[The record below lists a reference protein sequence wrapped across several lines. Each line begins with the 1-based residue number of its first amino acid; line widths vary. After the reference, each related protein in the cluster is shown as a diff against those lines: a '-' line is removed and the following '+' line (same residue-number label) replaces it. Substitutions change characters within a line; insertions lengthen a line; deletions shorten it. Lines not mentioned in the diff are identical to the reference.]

1 MRQNTPDR
9 QEYVL
14 NTALRLF
21 LRHGFKKTS
30 MDDIAR
36 AAGMTRQ
43 GLYFHYP
50 SKDALARRAIERALE
65 DGLEAVRRALT
76 EEGGPEERLCR
87 AMDAWF
93 GGYVG
98 LFTPQSV
105 PDWEFHCRR
114 LAGEEVDRAYAR
126 FAALLR
132 ETMAAPP
139 GAPSP
144 PPGRRPPPSC
154 CASAGS
160 TGSAPLPLTTSSCKR
175 SAPPWSSASPPRG
188 ENKIP

>member
-50 SKDALARRAIERALE
+50 SKDALARRAYFSSWRGELKTMWSAQ
-65 DGLEAVRRALT
+65 RR
-76 EEGGPEERLCR
+76 
-87 AMDAWF
+87 
-93 GGYVG
+93 
-98 LFTPQSV
+98 
-105 PDWEFHCRR
+105 
-114 LAGEEVDRAYAR
+114 
-126 FAALLR
+126 
-132 ETMAAPP
+132 
-139 GAPSP
+139 
-144 PPGRRPPPSC
+144 
-154 CASAGS
+154 
-160 TGSAPLPLTTSSCKR
+160 TSSN
-175 SAPPWSSASPPRG
+175 SSSR
-188 ENKIP
+188 

>member
-1 MRQNTPDR
+1 
-9 QEYVL
+9 
-14 NTALRLF
+14 
-21 LRHGFKKTS
+21 
-30 MDDIAR
+30 
-36 AAGMTRQ
+36 
-43 GLYFHYP
+43 
-50 SKDALARRAIERALE
+50 
-65 DGLEAVRRALT
+65 
-76 EEGGPEERLCR
+76 
-87 AMDAWF
+87 MDAWF

-139 GAPSP
+139 GGPLSPARAETAAELLCVCGQHWKRTLASHDEFLQKVRAAVELCIAP
-144 PPGRRPPPSC
+144 
-154 CASAGS
+154 A
-160 TGSAPLPLTTSSCKR
+160 
-175 SAPPWSSASPPRG
+175 G

>member
-98 LFTPQSV
+98 LFTPPVGPRLGV
-105 PDWEFHCRR
+105 P
-114 LAGEEVDRAYAR
+114 L
-126 FAALLR
+126 
-132 ETMAAPP
+132 PP
-139 GAPSP
+139 A
-144 PPGRRPPPSC
+144 GRRRGGPGLCPVRRPAAGDHGGPAGGPLSSPRAETAAELLC
-154 CASAGS
+154 VCGQHWKRTLASHDEFLQKVRAAVELCIAPAG
-160 TGSAPLPLTTSSCKR
+160 
-175 SAPPWSSASPPRG
+175 G
-188 ENKIP
+188 E